1 MKIFIII
8 TLALIVIFLISSC
21 ETGYVKRGHNWV
33 WVTNDENFG
42 SRDHWIEGI
51 DPESFRVLQ
60 QNKCFA
66 VDKNSAYF
74 KGRKISYATP
84 DGFVPL
90 TDNDYGY
97 AKDNFRVFFDND
109 VILKADPKTFEVL
122 EFPYSRDKNDIYNG
136 TLPMFLDKKEL
147 EEFKV
152 VNDEKWLKGTK
163 STMLL
168 SEFLKFSPEYEWIN
182 DMDIEVKWVV
192 TGPYG
197 TGHTQTKKFKGLKEV
212 K

>member
-1 MKIFIII
+1 MKTLIII
-8 TLALIVIFLISSC
+8 GIACIIIFFFSSC
-21 ETGYVKRGHNWV
+21 ETGYVKKGHNWV

-51 DPESFRVLQ
+51 DLESFRVLK

-66 VDKNSAYF
+66 VDKYSAYF

-90 TDNDYGY
+90 TDNEYGY
-97 AKDNFRVFFDND
+97 AKDNYRVFFDND
-109 VILKADPKTFEVL
+109 VILKAEPKTFEVL

-136 TLPMFLDKKEL
+136 TLPMNLDQKDVA
-147 EEFKV
+147 EFKV
-152 VNDEKWLKGTK
+152 INDEKWMKGTK

-168 SEFLKFSPEYEWIN
+168 SEFIKFSPEYEWIN
-182 DMDIEVKWVV
+182 DLDIEVKWVV

-197 TGHTQTKKFKGLKEV
+197 NGETQSKKFKGLEEIK
-212 K
+212 

>member
-1 MKIFIII
+1 VSK
-8 TLALIVIFLISSC
+8 
-21 ETGYVKRGHNWV
+21 HNK
-33 WVTNDENFG
+33 NFG
-42 SRDHWIEGI
+42 TDRY
-51 DPESFRVLQ
+51 
-60 QNKCFA
+60 
-66 VDKNSAYF
+66 SAYF
-74 KGRKISYATP
+74 QGRKVIHATP

-90 TDNDYGY
+90 TDDAYGY
-97 AKDNFRVFFDND
+97 AKDNYRVFFDND

-136 TLPMFLDKKEL
+136 TIPMNLDKNDV

-152 VNDEKWLKGTK
+152 INDDKLMKGTK

-182 DMDIEVKWVV
+182 NLDIEVKWVV
-192 TGPYG
+192 TGPWG
-197 TGHTQTKKFKGLKEV
+197 TGGTQTKKFKGLKEV